1 MNPQYPQ
8 NPYEPQQQ
16 PQPQPQP
23 YPTQQFPV
31 PGTVPAA
38 PYAPNQPAFHVPASS
53 GRPSKNWLVIAI
65 VAITTT
71 LVFAGLAIWAFM
83 NYIDQKNN
91 VDSKV
96 STAVASSVKDAE
108 DKAAAHLLEVE
119 NEPNRKFVGPDDY
132 GRLSFMYSKLWSV
145 YIAKDAAAG
154 GNFEAYFNPATV
166 PPVSDKQQYA
176 LRVLIEDKDYDK
188 VVASYKSAVDKGDL
202 KYSTIKLD
210 DISGARLDGAFSKD
224 IKGAAVIFKIR
235 DKTVT
240 IRTDAETFLPYFEA
254 LVKTITFN
262 K

>member
-8 NPYEPQQQ
+8 NPYEPPQQ
-16 PQPQPQP
+16 PAYPQQPPA
-23 YPTQQFPV
+23 QQFPMPGAGQPV
-31 PGTVPAA
+31 PYGPS
-38 PYAPNQPAFHVPASS
+38 QPAQHVPS
-53 GRPSKNWLVIAI
+53 GGGGGAGKKWLIIALITIATTVI
-65 VAITTT
+65 
-71 LVFAGLAIWAFM
+71 FAGLTVWAFM
-83 NYIDQKNN
+83 NYFDQKNN

-96 STAVASSVKDAE
+96 SASVASAVKAAE

-119 NEPNRKFVGPDDY
+119 NEPNRQFVGPDDY

-145 YIAKDAAAG
+145 YIAKDATTG

-210 DISGARLDGAFSKD
+210 DLSGARLDGAFSKD

-240 IRTDAETFLPYFEA
+240 LRTDAETFLPYFEA
-254 LVKTITFN
+254 LIKTVTFN